1 MQKQTAPGAIMNTEP
16 TDADLRDTLRSAG
29 LRATAA
35 RVAVLRLLHGSA
47 APSSHP
53 EVFAALAEDGWDRAT
68 LYRNLVD
75 LAEAGILR
83 RVDLGDHLWR
93 YELRSAPEAHHRDVD
108 HPHFLCTTCGEL
120 ACLPP
125 MSLPAQPPG
134 RVPHAMISGDVAIQF
149 RGVCDR
155 CQAAP
160 SR

>member
-1 MQKQTAPGAIMNTEP
+1 MP
-16 TDADLRDTLRSAG
+16 TVPSDADIRARLRGAG

-35 RVAVLRLLHGSA
+35 RVAVLRILQGHA

-53 EVFAALAEDGWDRAT
+53 EVFAALSEDGWDRAT

-75 LAEAGILR
+75 LTEAGILR

-93 YELRSAPEAHHRDVD
+93 YELKSAPATDRHGDAE
-108 HPHFLCTTCGEL
+108 HPHFLCTTCGDL

-125 MSLPAQPPG
+125 LEIPVPKG
-134 RVPHAMISGDVAIQF
+134 RVPRSLTAGRVAIEF

-155 CQAAP
+155 CGGESATRVSASGLQ
-160 SR
+160 